1 MLNNTLIGYKPI
13 IYTNNNMETIKKPTK
28 RAEKEINKPQLLVK
42 YNDHIICQRFF
53 SARNL
58 DKYKADMPY
67 KLEQITSLLH
77 QHLCKE
83 ADAVRERYGN
93 NNESLSDPT
102 KPVIL
107 NIITLLENKELGNE
121 YLDITSLPNRV
132 KFHVNIKPVLDE
144 FYAILRDDN
153 I

>member
-1 MLNNTLIGYKPI
+1 
-13 IYTNNNMETIKKPTK
+13 METKRTYTK
-28 RAEKEINKPQLLVK
+28 RSEKEINKPQLLVK

-58 DKYKADMPY
+58 DKYKANMSY
-67 KLEQITSLLH
+67 KLEQIIILLF

-93 NNESLSDPT
+93 NNETLSNPNS
-102 KPVIL
+102 PVIL
-107 NIITLLENKELGNE
+107 NIITLLDNKELGNE
-121 YLDITSLPNRV
+121 YLDITTLPNRV

-144 FYAILRDDN
+144 FYTILRDDN